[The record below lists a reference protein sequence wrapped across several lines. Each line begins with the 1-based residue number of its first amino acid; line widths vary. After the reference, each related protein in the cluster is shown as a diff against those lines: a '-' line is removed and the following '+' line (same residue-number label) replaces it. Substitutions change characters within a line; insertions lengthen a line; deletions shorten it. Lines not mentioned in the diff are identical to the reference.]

1 MKAAAVSGE
10 IAPRLEAADVQAIL
24 DRSAFISW
32 LGVRVVA
39 LDHEKSEITMTMPL
53 KPEVERGAGTKQF
66 HGGPLAAFI
75 DIVGDFAIGI
85 VAGGGVPTVNLR
97 VDYLRPAIG
106 DTLTA
111 TARVRR
117 AGKTYAVVDIDVMQP
132 DGKLVAVGRG
142 TYSSQRG

>member
-1 MKAAAVSGE
+1 MSTP

-24 DRSAFISW
+24 DRSPFISW
-32 LGVRVVA
+32 LGLRVVA
-39 LDHEKSEITMTMPL
+39 LDHERSEITMTMPL
-53 KPEVERGAGTKQF
+53 RAELERGAGTRQF

-75 DIVGDFAIGI
+75 DTVGDFAIGI
-85 VAGGGVPTVNLR
+85 AVGGGVPTVNLR

-106 DTLTA
+106 DALTA

-117 AGKTYAVVDIDVMQP
+117 AGRTFAVVDIDVMQP

-142 TYSSQRG
+142 TYLSQRG

>member
-1 MKAAAVSGE
+1 MSE
-10 IAPRLEAADVQAIL
+10 QITRLEAADVQALL
-24 DRSAFISW
+24 DRSPFISW
-32 LGVRVVA
+32 LRLRVVA
-39 LDHEKSEITMTMPL
+39 LDHERSEITMTMPL
-53 KPEVERGAGTKQF
+53 RPELERGAGTQQF

-75 DIVGDFAIGI
+75 DTVGDFAIGI
-85 VAGGGVPTVNLR
+85 VVGGGVPTVNLR

-106 DTLTA
+106 DALTA

-132 DGKLVAVGRG
+132 DGKLVAIGRG

>member
-1 MKAAAVSGE
+1 MSTE
-10 IAPRLEAADVQAIL
+10 IAPRLEVADVQALL

-32 LGVRVVA
+32 LRVRVVA
-39 LDHEKSEITMTMPL
+39 LDHDRSEITMTMPL
-53 KPEVERGAGTKQF
+53 RPELERGVGTKQF
-66 HGGPLAAFI
+66 HGGPLAGFI
-75 DIVGDFAIGI
+75 DTVGDFAIGI
-85 VAGGGVPTVNLR
+85 VVGGGVPTINLR

-106 DTLTA
+106 DSLTA

-132 DGKLVAVGRG
+132 DGKLVAIGRG